1 MIQIE
6 IEKKKIGDKII
17 LSQIKGEIGEG
28 ITLIMGPSGSGKT
41 TLLRE
46 MIPRINRVGT
56 LEGTVCYR
64 GTPIDT
70 VPAGTIGY
78 VGQNPDNQLVCDKVW
93 HELAFGLEN
102 IAMPPK
108 AIRNRV
114 AEIATYFGIE
124 SWFHK
129 GVSEL
134 SGGQKQKLALASVIC
149 MNPEMVVLDE
159 PTSQLDPISAR
170 MFWEMVVQVHEEMG
184 ISFVIVEHDSEY
196 IYEKADKV
204 IWLYEGTIG
213 SYQRPFLPWQRR
225 LLDEPQMASAQV
237 REKIKELAE
246 KTSIPIQSK
255 EVEVWQKVRGVRKAY
270 GDENVLNIPQ
280 ITIAAGVNCWIG
292 PNGAGKTTLGKMF
305 SGYFGKKMI
314 KRCVMMPQDV
324 LTIFTKDTVREEL
337 EVEDDIPEAL
347 WEMIAPIADRNPLDC
362 SGGEQHLAASLKFL
376 MKHAE
381 VVILDEP
388 TKGMDPLMKD
398 DFKKVVTMFREKK
411 QIILITHDID
421 LVGEIADYVVFLFAG
436 DVASEGEPHEVL
448 MQNLVYKP
456 QVSTMF
462 DCINTKEIEDAGLV
476 M

>member
-6 IEKKKIGDKII
+6 IEKKTMGQKCI
-17 LSQIKGEIGEG
+17 LSDIKLDIEEG

-46 MIPRINRVGT
+46 MIPRINRVGR
-56 LEGTVCYR
+56 LEGKVCYR
-64 GTPIDT
+64 GTPIDE
-70 VPAGTIGY
+70 VSAGTIGY
-78 VGQNPDNQLVCDKVW
+78 VGQNPENQLVCDKVW

-102 IAMPPK
+102 IGMSPK
-108 AIRNRV
+108 AMRNRV

-129 GVSEL
+129 GIAEL
-134 SGGQKQKLALASVIC
+134 SGGQKQKVALASVIC
-149 MNPEMVVLDE
+149 MDPEIIVLDE

-170 MFWEMVVQVHEEMG
+170 VFWEMVVRVHEEMG

-196 IYEKADKV
+196 IYEKADNV
-204 IWLYEGTIG
+204 IWLCEGTMG
-213 SYQRPFLPWQRR
+213 DYQRRFLPWQRR
-225 LLDEPQMASAQV
+225 LLDEPQMS
-237 REKIKELAE
+237 
-246 KTSIPIQSK
+246 SK
-255 EVEVWQKVRGVRKAY
+255 EVKKRVKKLAEETKIEITKKSVQGWQKVRNIRKAY
-270 GDENVLNIPQ
+270 GKENVLNIPQ
-280 ITIAAGVNCWIG
+280 ITIASGVNCWIG

-305 SGYFGKKMI
+305 SGFFGKKMV

-324 LTIFTKDTVREEL
+324 LTIFTKDTVRDEL
-337 EVEDDIPEAL
+337 DVEDDIPEEL
-347 WEMIAPIADRNPLDC
+347 MHMIAPIADRNPLDC

-376 MKHAE
+376 MKHAD

-398 DFKKVVTMFREKK
+398 NFQKVVDMFRLKK
-411 QIILITHDID
+411 QIIIITHDID
-421 LVGEIADYVVFLFAG
+421 LVGEMADYVVFLFGG

-448 MQNLVYKP
+448 MDNLVYKP

-462 DCINTKEIEDAGLV
+462 DCINIKEIEDARVV

>member
-6 IEKKKIGDKII
+6 IENKQIGKKSI
-17 LSQIKGEIGEG
+17 LSDIQLHINEG

-46 MIPRINRVGT
+46 LIPRINRVGT
-56 LEGTVCYR
+56 MQGSVYYR
-64 GTPIDT
+64 GIPIDE
-70 VPAGTIGY
+70 VQPGTIGY

-102 IAMPPK
+102 LGISPK
-108 AIRNRV
+108 VIRNRV
-114 AEIATYFGIE
+114 AETATYFGIE

-129 GVSEL
+129 GAAEL

-149 MNPEMVVLDE
+149 MDPEMIVLDE

-170 MFWEMVVQVHEEMG
+170 VFWEMVVRVHEEMD

-204 IWLYEGTIG
+204 IWLYNGQEST
-213 SYQRPFLPWQRR
+213 YQRRFLPWQRR
-225 LLDEPQMASAQV
+225 ILDEPQMP
-237 REKIKELAE
+237 LAE
-246 KTSIPIQSK
+246 VRRKVKKMAEATKIDVTKKQVAS
-255 EVEVWQKVRGVRKAY
+255 WQKVRNIRKAY
-270 GDENVLNIPQ
+270 GTEMVLNIPQ
-280 ITIAAGVNCWIG
+280 LTIAEGVNCWIG

-305 SGYFGKKMI
+305 SGYFGKKLI

-337 EVEDDIPEAL
+337 DVEDDIPEAL
-347 WEMIAPIADRNPLDC
+347 MEMIAPIADRNPLDC

-376 MKHAE
+376 MKHAD

-388 TKGMDPLMKD
+388 TKGMDPHMKD
-398 DFKKVVTMFREKK
+398 DFQKVVKMFREKK
-411 QIILITHDID
+411 QIIIITHDID
-421 LVGEIADYVVFLFAG
+421 LVGEIADYVVFLFEG

-448 MQNLVYKP
+448 MHNLVYKP
-456 QVSTMF
+456 QVSSVF
-462 DCINTKEIEDAGLV
+462 ECINTKEIEDAGLV

>member
-6 IEKKKIGDKII
+6 IEEKRIGKQVI
-17 LSQIKGEIGEG
+17 LSSLHLHIKEG

-56 LEGTVCYR
+56 MEGTVTYR
-64 GTPIDT
+64 GIPVDE
-70 VPAGTIGY
+70 VEAGTIGY

-102 IAMPPK
+102 LAMPPK
-108 AIRNRV
+108 TIRNRV

-124 SWFHK
+124 NWFHK
-129 GVSEL
+129 NVTEL

-149 MNPEMVVLDE
+149 MDPEVIILDE

-170 MFWEMVVQVHEEMG
+170 VFWEMVVRVKEEMG

-196 IYEKADKV
+196 IYEKADDIV
-204 IWLYEGTIG
+204 WLKAGKMAET
-213 SYQRPFLPWQRR
+213 QRRFLPWKRR
-225 LLDEPQMASAQV
+225 ILNEPTQSLARVNQQVKEMADA
-237 REKIKELAE
+237 AD
-246 KTSIPIQSK
+246 IQPQLRQT
-255 EVEVWQKVRGVRKAY
+255 EIWQKVRNIRKNY
-270 GDENVLNIPQ
+270 GEEMVLNIPQ
-280 ITIAAGVNCWIG
+280 VTVTKGINCWIG

-314 KRCVMMPQDV
+314 PNCVMMPQDV
-324 LTIFTKDTVREEL
+324 LTVFTKDTVRDELETENDISERIEEL
-337 EVEDDIPEAL
+337 
-347 WEMIAPIADRNPLDC
+347 IAPIAGKNPLDC
-362 SGGEQHLAASLKFL
+362 SGGEQHLTAALKFL
-376 MKHAE
+376 MKRAE

-398 DFKKVVTMFREKK
+398 EFQKVLEMFRRDKV
-411 QIILITHDID
+411 IILITHDID
-421 LVGEIADYVVFLFAG
+421 FVGEVADHVVFLFEG

-456 QVSTMF
+456 QISTVF
-462 DCINTKEIEDAGLV
+462 DCICTKEMEDAGLV
-476 M
+476 V

>member
-1 MIQIE
+1 MIEIA
-6 IEKKKIGDKII
+6 IEKKEIGGTPI
-17 LSQIKGEIGEG
+17 LSDIKWKIEEG

-56 LEGTVCYR
+56 LVGTVCYR
-64 GTPIDT
+64 GMPIDE

-102 IAMPPK
+102 IAMPAK
-108 AIRNRV
+108 TIRNRV

-129 GVSEL
+129 GVAEL

-149 MNPEMVVLDE
+149 MDPEMVVLDE

-170 MFWEMVVQVHEEMG
+170 MFWEMVVRVHEEMG

-204 IWLYEGTIG
+204 LWLSKGMTG
-213 SYQRPFLPWQRR
+213 SYQRRFLPWQRR
-225 LLDEPQMASAQV
+225 ILDAPQMPLTEV
-237 REKIKELAE
+237 REKIRKLAE
-246 KTSIPIQSK
+246 KTEIHTEPG
-255 EVEVWQKVRGVRKAY
+255 EVNVWQKVRNIRKAY
-270 GDENVLNIPQ
+270 GNENVLNIPQ
-280 ITIAAGVNCWIG
+280 MTIAAGVNCWIG

-324 LTIFTKDTVREEL
+324 LTIFTKDTVRDEL
-337 EVEDDIPEAL
+337 DVEDDIPEEL
-347 WEMIAPIADRNPLDC
+347 QEMIAPIADRNPLDC
-362 SGGEQHLAASLKFL
+362 SGGEQHLTASLKFL
-376 MKHAE
+376 MKHAD

-388 TKGMDPLMKD
+388 TKGMDPRMKEN
-398 DFKKVVTMFREKK
+398 FQKVVNIFREKK
-411 QIILITHDID
+411 QIIIITHDID
-421 LVGEIADYVVFLFAG
+421 LVGEIANYVVFLFEG

-456 QVSTMF
+456 QVSTLF
-462 DCINTKEIEDAGLV
+462 DCINTKEMEDAGLV